1 VLTAAAEAAGAGQSF
16 DLRRVDVSSYPV
28 VNLVVRSHEAAAK
41 PIVFE
46 NGAAVTGVERL
57 NLGQSKA
64 VVLAIDRS
72 RSMKGAPLDEAT
84 AAAQRFVQRKRH
96 ADRVAVV
103 TFGAKAL
110 KQAPLAQSTIDADNV
125 LRNMSSDPV
134 EGTALFDAVVVSS
147 AELGG
152 QTLPGRVLV
161 VLTDGRDIGS
171 IATFG
176 DALRAAR
183 KAHVVVYAIALGDVR
198 TRMLRALAR
207 GTGGAVYVSPKP
219 ADLERVFQKIG
230 TDLNRT
236 WGVSYTTSARP
247 GDSIAV
253 SVGSPKAPE
262 QSAVIPGKRS
272 SPSGGLLPGTLVNGA
287 GSVALIV
294 LAFAAFLYLAVRQA
308 QLLPRAARIKRLVH
322 AHTDP
327 RGRSRVKVERR
338 RPTLATAIAAVDRR
352 LHRLRRWK
360 RIERLTETA
369 AVPASASTVLLGA
382 VVLAILLALLVA
394 LGGGSVFLV
403 FVAFVG
409 GLLIPFV
416 VLKLIGAHRVRTFED
431 QLPEVLATIASS
443 LKVGHGLKAALQT
456 IADEGAPPTSVEF
469 RRVLAE
475 ARLGRPLEEAL
486 VSMCERLGSEDLL
499 YVATAVDVQSQVGGS
514 LAGVFG
520 TVAETVRQRQHH
532 RAKVRALTA
541 TGRAS
546 ATVLSLFPLA
556 MVVLLLIVNPS
567 YMLPFLQSGIG
578 HVLMTYSVISLAIG
592 ALILNRLVS
601 VKE

>member
-1 VLTAAAEAAGAGQSF
+1 VLTAAAEATGAKQSF
-16 DLRRVDVSSYPV
+16 DLQRVDVSSYPI
-28 VNLVVRSHEAAAK
+28 VNLVVRSSSSAAK

-46 NGAAVTGVERL
+46 NGARVTGLERL
-57 NLGQSKA
+57 NLGRSKA

-72 RSMKGAPLDEAT
+72 RSMKGEPLSQA
-84 AAAQRFVQRKRH
+84 AVAAQRFMQRKRQ

-110 KQAPLAQSTIDADNV
+110 KQAPLAQATIDADHV
-125 LRNMSSDPV
+125 LRNLSTDTV
-134 EGTALFDAVVVSS
+134 EGTALFDAVVVSA
-147 AELGG
+147 AELGA

-171 IATFG
+171 IATFD

-183 KAHVVVYAIALGDVR
+183 RAHVVVYAIALGRVR
-198 TRMLRALAR
+198 AKPLRQLAQ
-207 GTGGAVYVSPKP
+207 GTGGALYVSPKP
-219 ADLERVFQKIG
+219 SDLKRVFQKIG

-236 WGVSYTTSARP
+236 WGVSYTTAARP

-253 SVGSPKAPE
+253 SVGSPKGPE
-262 QSAVIPGKRS
+262 RSAVIPGKSS
-272 SPSGGLLPGTLVNGA
+272 SPNGGLLPGAFVGSGIGVLV
-287 GSVALIV
+287 IV
-294 LAFAAFLYLAVRQA
+294 LAFAALIFLAVRQA

-327 RGRSRVKVERR
+327 RGRSRVKAGRR
-338 RPTLATAIAAVDRR
+338 RPTLATAIAAIDRR
-352 LHRLRRWK
+352 LRGLRRWE

-382 VVLAILLALLVA
+382 VVLAILLALLVG
-394 LGGGSVFLV
+394 LGGGSALLILL
-403 FVAFVG
+403 AFVG
-409 GLLIPFV
+409 GLIIPFV
-416 VLKLIGAHRVRTFED
+416 VLKLIAAHRVRSFED

-443 LKVGHGLKAALQT
+443 LRVGHGLKAALQT
-456 IADEGAPPTSVEF
+456 IADEGAPPTSVEL

-541 TGRAS
+541 NGRAS
-546 ATVLSLFPLA
+546 AAVLSLFPVA
-556 MVVLLLIVNPS
+556 IVILLLVVNPS
-567 YMLPFLQSGIG
+567 YMLPFLQSGLG
-578 HVLMTYSVISLAIG
+578 HVLMTYSVISITIG
-592 ALILNRLVS
+592 ALILNRMVN
-601 VKE
+601 VKG